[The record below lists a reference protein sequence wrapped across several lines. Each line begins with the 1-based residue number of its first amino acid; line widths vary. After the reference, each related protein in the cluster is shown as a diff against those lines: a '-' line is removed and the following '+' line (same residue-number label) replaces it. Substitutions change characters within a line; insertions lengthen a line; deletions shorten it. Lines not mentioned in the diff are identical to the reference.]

1 MELSCEQISFVHLTK
16 IIRKEAISTEY
27 LVIFFSILSLVCVG
41 AFSVSF
47 VATSV
52 YIQKAY
58 GLSSE
63 QQQPSVS
70 GAILI
75 YNNQKYQMSPF
86 VFSDGRDLHKIQYP
100 SADVNPVTTVQEGGI
115 IKIEFSKEPVS
126 ANAFI
131 VDYEADV
138 PSVHPLKKLSK
149 DTFELSGVQG
159 IWNLEVH
166 AIFSTNSSVSSIS
179 SDKQGSS
186 ISNEYASYDLGI
198 DMMPR
203 TTAADSIHSL
213 DQNICAN
220 NEVGIANVST
230 NVEQQH
236 LGSSDSNKVFTNYNN
251 NNNNNNITL
260 TSIKGENPWVIVDLG
275 QQQSVCSLNL
285 VLNSGDK
292 IVNHFTIQ
300 TSTDGL
306 HFSDPVSY
314 DNTAMI
320 SGGET
325 YDLSSDFPVTARYAK
340 LTFQGNTEGTVYT
353 LEQTKILGNN

>member
-1 MELSCEQISFVHLTK
+1 M
-16 IIRKEAISTEY
+16 
-27 LVIFFSILSLVCVG
+27 
-41 AFSVSF
+41 
-47 VATSV
+47 
-52 YIQKAY
+52 
-58 GLSSE
+58 
-63 QQQPSVS
+63 
-70 GAILI
+70 
-75 YNNQKYQMSPF
+75 
-86 VFSDGRDLHKIQYP
+86 
-100 SADVNPVTTVQEGGI
+100 
-115 IKIEFSKEPVS
+115 
-126 ANAFI
+126 
-131 VDYEADV
+131 
-138 PSVHPLKKLSK
+138 
-149 DTFELSGVQG
+149 
-159 IWNLEVH
+159 H

-220 NEVGIANVST
+220 NEVGITNVST

-236 LGSSDSNKVFTNYNN
+236 LGSSDSNKVFTNY
-251 NNNNNNITL
+251 NNNNNITL

-285 VLNSGDK
+285 VLNNGDK

-340 LTFQGNTEGTVYT
+340 VTFQGNTEGTAYT
-353 LEQTKILGNN
+353 LQQTKILGNN

>member
-1 MELSCEQISFVHLTK
+1 MNLTK
-16 IIRKEAISTEY
+16 IIPTKAISSEY
-27 LVIFFSILSLVCVG
+27 LVILFSILSLVCVG
-41 AFSVSF
+41 VFSISF
-47 VATSV
+47 VTTSV

-58 GLSSE
+58 GISSE
-63 QQQPSVS
+63 QQPPSVA
-70 GAILI
+70 GAVLI

-86 VFSDGRDLHKIQYP
+86 VFYDGRDLHKIQYP

-149 DTFELSGVQG
+149 NTFELSGVQG

-166 AIFSTNSSVSSIS
+166 AIFSTYSGVSSSS

-186 ISNEYASYDLGI
+186 ISNEYASYNLGI

-213 DQNICAN
+213 DQNTCAN
-220 NEVGIANVST
+220 NEVGIARVST

-236 LGSSDSNKVFTNYNN
+236 LGSSDSDRVFTNTLNYNDN

-260 TSIKGENPWVIVDLG
+260 ASIKGENPWLIVDLG
-275 QQQSVCSLNL
+275 QQQSICSLNL
-285 VLNSGDK
+285 VLNNGDK
-292 IVNHFTIQ
+292 VVNHFTIQ
-300 TSTDGL
+300 TSTDGV

-340 LTFQGNTEGTVYT
+340 VTFQGNTEGTVYT
-353 LEQTKILGNN
+353 LQQTKILGNN

>member
-1 MELSCEQISFVHLTK
+1 VELSCERISFVHLTK

-52 YIQKAY
+52 YIQNAY
-58 GLSSE
+58 GLSEE
-63 QQQPSVS
+63 QQPPSVA

-86 VFSDGRDLHKIQYP
+86 VFSDGRDMHKIQYP
-100 SADVNPVTTVQEGGI
+100 LADVNPVTTVQEGGI

-166 AIFSTNSSVSSIS
+166 AIFSSNSGVSSIS

-203 TTAADSIHSL
+203 TTAEDS
-213 DQNICAN
+213 QNICAN

-251 NNNNNNITL
+251 NNNNNITL
-260 TSIKGENPWVIVDLG
+260 TSLKGENPWVIVDLG

-285 VLNSGDK
+285 VLNNGDK

-320 SGGET
+320 SGGEI
-325 YDLSSDFPVTARYAK
+325 YDLSSDFPVTARYTK
-340 LTFQGNTEGTVYT
+340 VTFQGNTEGTVYT
-353 LEQTKILGNN
+353 LQQTKILGNN

>member
-1 MELSCEQISFVHLTK
+1 
-16 IIRKEAISTEY
+16 
-27 LVIFFSILSLVCVG
+27 
-41 AFSVSF
+41 
-47 VATSV
+47 
-52 YIQKAY
+52 
-58 GLSSE
+58 
-63 QQQPSVS
+63 
-70 GAILI
+70 
-75 YNNQKYQMSPF
+75 
-86 VFSDGRDLHKIQYP
+86 
-100 SADVNPVTTVQEGGI
+100 
-115 IKIEFSKEPVS
+115 
-126 ANAFI
+126 
-131 VDYEADV
+131 
-138 PSVHPLKKLSK
+138 
-149 DTFELSGVQG
+149 
-159 IWNLEVH
+159 
-166 AIFSTNSSVSSIS
+166 
-179 SDKQGSS
+179 
-186 ISNEYASYDLGI
+186 
-198 DMMPR
+198 MMPR
-203 TTAADSIHSL
+203 TTAEDSIHSL

-251 NNNNNNITL
+251 NNNNNITL

-285 VLNSGDK
+285 VLNNGDK

-340 LTFQGNTEGTVYT
+340 VTFQGNTEGTVYT
-353 LEQTKILGNN
+353 LQQTRILGNN